1 MASVGLVGGLGPEST
16 IDYYR
21 RILARWQER
30 DPESS
35 PSMVIDSLDFRLGIR
50 LVSSDRASLIEY
62 LAGSINRL
70 AGAGV
75 DFIAMTANTPHIVYD
90 ELVAR
95 SPVPMLS
102 IVETCA
108 DEAEARGLRRLSLL
122 GTRFTMEAPFY
133 PEVFARRG
141 IEVVPPD
148 AADRPWIHEKYL
160 GELVPGTFRDDTR
173 REFIALIERLKHELR
188 IDGVILGGTELPI
201 LLKSP
206 TIAGL
211 PMLDTTELHVNAIVR
226 RLAGH
231 AAHADHRPA
240 GSR

>member
-50 LVSSDRASLIEY
+50 LVSSDRAGLIEY

-90 ELVAR
+90 ELAAR
-95 SPVPMLS
+95 SPLPMLS

-240 GSR
+240 GYR

>member
-1 MASVGLVGGLGPEST
+1 MTSVGLVGGLGPEST
-16 IDYYR
+16 IDYSR

-30 DPESS
+30 DPDTS
-35 PSMVIDSLDFRLGIR
+35 PRLVIDSLDFKLGIR
-50 LVSSDRASLIEY
+50 LVGSDREGLIEY
-62 LAGSINRL
+62 LMSSINRL

-90 ELVAR
+90 ELAAR

-108 DEAEARGLRRLSLL
+108 AEARSLGLRRLALL

-133 PEVFARRG
+133 PTVFARQG
-141 IEVVPPD
+141 VDVIPPGT
-148 AADRPWIHEKYL
+148 ADRPWVHERYL
-160 GELVPGTFRDDTR
+160 GELVPGTFKDETR
-173 REFIALIERLKHELR
+173 REFIALIEQLR
-188 IDGVILGGTELPI
+188 DTVGVDGVILGGTELPI

-211 PMLDTTELHVNAIVR
+211 PMLDTTELHVTAIVR
-226 RLAGH
+226 RLA
-231 AAHADHRPA
+231 RA
-240 GSR
+240 GS